1 MARNIAPGVDRRFR
15 IESLPFHDA
24 EELTS
29 VRNIARMK
37 AYPSGAY
44 QIFASDIDPEMI
56 EIAKANAERAGV
68 GSDITFSVSNFLSP
82 ASSGLSPTFVTNPP
96 YGKRL
101 ESDDLDEIYKR
112 LIAKVSGYGGGFITN
127 YPVDVR
133 FGLANRKLLNGSEEC
148 RFYYKK

>member
-1 MARNIAPGVDRRFR
+1 MMARNIAPGGDRRFR

-68 GSDITFSVSNFLSP
+68 GSDITFSISNFLEATSEV
-82 ASSGLSPTFVTNPP
+82 GTTVTNPP

>member
-1 MARNIAPGVDRRFR
+1 MMARNIAPGGDRRFR

-44 QIFASDIDPEMI
+44 QISASDIDPEMI

-68 GSDITFSVSNFLSP
+68 GSDITFSISNFLEATREGS
-82 ASSGLSPTFVTNPP
+82 ATVTNPP

-112 LIAKVSGYGGGFITN
+112 LITKVSGYGGGFITN